1 MENYKFN
8 EGYLYKDSFTEKEF
22 KDAVLKYIKDDYLS
36 PSYIFDEML
45 ISEVGRI
52 NIPLI
57 QATGEA
63 EIEYSRMLGFD
74 SYVTTTKYKTTTY
87 SNGFQNKTKSS
98 STKTVTNWQNDSGTL
113 NGTASSGTY
122 DEKYKI
128 YDEYVKDH
136 IMDKN
141 NIRLLTAEELS
152 NCELTSNMIEF
163 LENDILNKVF
173 QNNITYPTNNV
184 KNEEYD
190 GRVKLNNICSTIV
203 SLYSLGIKIRDKELY
218 FIACSNGDIDIKVF
232 GEYPSDNF
240 DEELNFNREIT
251 AQRMEATK
259 RPRAIAKYTFLST
272 IALFILFLV
281 LGISLNVLAL
291 TIISFVI
298 LVIGLIIGIKYI
310 NDVKRISK
318 PFYKQIY
325 DHNHKV
331 FKEHQRIK
339 EEGYQSFIN
348 KTNR

>member
-1 MENYKFN
+1 
-8 EGYLYKDSFTEKEF
+8 
-22 KDAVLKYIKDDYLS
+22 
-36 PSYIFDEML
+36 ML

-74 SYVTTTKYKTTTY
+74 SCVTTTKYKTTTY
-87 SNGFQNKTKSS
+87 SNGFQNKTQSS

-136 IMDKN
+136 VMDKN
-141 NIRLLTAEELS
+141 NIRLLTVEELS
-152 NCELTSNMIEF
+152 ACELTPNMIEF
-163 LENDILNKVF
+163 LENDILNKVY

-190 GRVKLNNICSTIV
+190 GTVKLNNICSTIV

-218 FIACSNGDIDIKVF
+218 FIACSNGDIEIKVF

-240 DEELNFNREIT
+240 NEELNFNREIT
-251 AQRMEATK
+251 AQRMVATK

-272 IALFILFLV
+272 IVLFILFLV
-281 LGISLNVLAL
+281 LGISLNILAL

-298 LVIGLIIGIKYI
+298 LVIGLIIGIKYA
-310 NDVKRISK
+310 NDVKKISK
-318 PFYKQIY
+318 PYYRQIFE
-325 DHNHKV
+325 HNTMLMEKRNQ
-331 FKEHQRIK
+331 EK
-339 EEGYQSFIN
+339 EEAYERYVN
-348 KTNR
+348 KM

>member
-1 MENYKFN
+1 
-8 EGYLYKDSFTEKEF
+8 
-22 KDAVLKYIKDDYLS
+22 
-36 PSYIFDEML
+36 ML

-87 SNGFQNKTKSS
+87 SNGFQNKTQSS

-136 IMDKN
+136 VMDKN
-141 NIRLLTAEELS
+141 NIRLLTVEELS
-152 NCELTSNMIEF
+152 ACELTPNMIEF
-163 LENDILNKVF
+163 LENDILNKVY

-190 GRVKLNNICSTIV
+190 GTVKLNNICSTIV

-218 FIACSNGDIDIKVF
+218 FIACSNGDIEIKVF

-240 DEELNFNREIT
+240 NEELNFNREIT
-251 AQRMEATK
+251 TQRMEATK

-272 IALFILFLV
+272 IVLFILFLV

-298 LVIGLIIGIKYI
+298 LVIGLIIGIRYA
-310 NDVKRISK
+310 NDVKKISK
-318 PFYKQIY
+318 PYYRQIFE
-325 DHNHKV
+325 HNTMLMEKRNQ
-331 FKEHQRIK
+331 EK
-339 EEGYQSFIN
+339 EEAYERYVN
-348 KTNR
+348 KM